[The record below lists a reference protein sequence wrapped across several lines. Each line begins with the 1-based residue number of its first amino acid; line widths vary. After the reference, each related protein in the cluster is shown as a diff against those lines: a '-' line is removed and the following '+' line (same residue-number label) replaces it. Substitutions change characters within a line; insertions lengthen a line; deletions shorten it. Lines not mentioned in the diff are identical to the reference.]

1 MVWKIVSEN
10 DPRDKTLHV
19 GDNRPDPPG
28 DVTSLA
34 LCRGRVMAYDVQEDH
49 DAVFAGSDDG
59 FVAMFDADL
68 NFEKDW
74 KAQEHGVNSVCV
86 GADENETS
94 WLYTCSAF
102 GEMKQWWPAAVEL
115 IYQNTTWHPGSE
127 SKVRGIHLIHEI
139 LDENISGLHLGW
151 RKQRF

>member
-1 MVWKIVSEN
+1 
-10 DPRDKTLHV
+10 
-19 GDNRPDPPG
+19 
-28 DVTSLA
+28 
-34 LCRGRVMAYDVQEDH
+34 MAYDVQEDH

-74 KAQEHGVNSVCV
+74 RAQEHGVNSVCV

-127 SKVRGIHLIHEI
+127 SKVRGLHLIHEI
-139 LDENISGLHLGW
+139 LYENISGLHLGW